1 MKRLGFALAL
11 AVAVPAAALDVNGV
25 NVADTATVAGTPLV
39 LNGAGVRSKVI
50 FKVYVASLYVP
61 AKTTTLAG
69 VLAGPRRV
77 QLNMLR
83 TLEAETLL
91 EALQDGMK
99 ENSSAEALAAVK
111 AQTDQLMGIMKAFGE
126 VKEGAVVTID
136 FAEDTTTI
144 SLNGKPRGTIA
155 GAAFNTALV
164 RIWLGPKPVQGDLKT
179 ALLKG

>member
-91 EALQDGMK
+91 EALQDGM
-99 ENSSAEALAAVK
+99 
-111 AQTDQLMGIMKAFGE
+111 MGIMKAFGE